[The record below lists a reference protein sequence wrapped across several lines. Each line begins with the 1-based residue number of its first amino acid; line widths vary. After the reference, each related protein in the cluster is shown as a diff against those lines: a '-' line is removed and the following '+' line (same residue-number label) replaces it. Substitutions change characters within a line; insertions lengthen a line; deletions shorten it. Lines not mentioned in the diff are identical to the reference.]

1 MTSLVFYTTV
11 GCHLCEE
18 AEQMLR
24 QMQAQHYF
32 EWQAVDIA
40 DDVELVRLYGIR
52 IPVLKIL
59 GANNELRWPFDP
71 LMLVEFLPVHIQNS
85 EIKGSGIP

>member
-1 MTSLVFYTTV
+1 MKKSNCQYPPMTSLVFYTTV

-71 LMLVEFLPVHIQNS
+71 LMLVEFLI
-85 EIKGSGIP
+85 